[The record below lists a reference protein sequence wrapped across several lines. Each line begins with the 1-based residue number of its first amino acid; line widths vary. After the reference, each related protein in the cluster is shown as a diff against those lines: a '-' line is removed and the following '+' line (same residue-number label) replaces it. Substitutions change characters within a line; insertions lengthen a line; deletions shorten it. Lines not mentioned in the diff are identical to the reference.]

1 VKSVEENKQLEL
13 LEKII
18 EIMNSEGVSKEIKE
32 RLIKSVSD
40 LYKETLTPTYED

>member
-1 VKSVEENKQLEL
+1 
-13 LEKII
+13 
-18 EIMNSEGVSKEIKE
+18 MNIAADFINGLSYDEDLKE